1 MAKGGPVGEEEEAE
15 ILEALK
21 AGRSVRAV
29 ARKYDRS
36 ISTISDVAKRNGLD
50 LAERSETKKAAIAK
64 SCYAAEDR
72 IKLIGEA
79 LNKGRELLK
88 ACDNPRDFQYLMTG
102 FAIGIDKRRLEEST
116 DPSARGG
123 EIRVLFEKMQGEGE
137 EVGA

>member
-1 MAKGGPVGEEEEAE
+1 MSKGGPVGEDEEKS

-21 AGRSVRAV
+21 AGRSVRDV
-29 ARKYDRS
+29 AGEFDRGK
-36 ISTISDVAKRNGLD
+36 TTVSDIAKRNGLD
-50 LAERSETKKAAIAK
+50 LADVRRTKRAALIK
-64 SCYAAEDR
+64 SCYASEDR

-123 EIRVLFEKMQGEGE
+123 EIRILFEKMGQE
-137 EVGA
+137 EVEA

>member
-1 MAKGGPVGEEEEAE
+1 MSKGGPVGEEEEKA

-21 AGRSVRAV
+21 AGRSVRDV
-29 ARKYDRS
+29 AGEYDRS

-50 LAERSETKKAAIAK
+50 LAERSATKKAALAK

-72 IKLIGEA
+72 IKLIAEA

-88 ACDNPRDFQYLMTG
+88 ACDSPRDFQYLMTG
-102 FAIGIDKRRLEEST
+102 FAIGIDKRRLEEAT

-123 EIRVLFEKMQGEGE
+123 EIRALFDQMRDVE
-137 EVGA
+137 ARP